1 MSRPKNKDE
10 YRQEM
15 AEAFAHVLEEKGLE
29 WRKEWTGT
37 GGSAPHNGIT
47 KACYRGSNAFW
58 LSLVAM
64 MKGYSDPRW
73 VTMVQIMDKDS
84 KYHPK
89 EKWHLKA
96 GSKAT
101 YVEYW
106 YPFDLKDKK
115 ALTWDQYK
123 QEIQSGRREDEFKL
137 STRYTAV
144 FNACN
149 VEGMPEI
156 SQEPENTNIHMDE
169 MVQKL
174 SEGMGVQILLDGGDQ
189 AYYSPHQDQIHLP
202 TPSSFENEY
211 AFNATAL
218 HELSHSTGHPSRL
231 NRPMSGFFGTSQY
244 AYEELVAEMCSC
256 FMGFDLHAEA
266 SANHIDN
273 HKAYVQSWIQAIREK
288 PETLI
293 KAIKD
298 AQAAA
303 NYMDWKAGLITDKEY
318 ELAKSSVME
327 VRQKEREKER

>member
-1 MSRPKNKDE
+1 MSRPKNKEE

-15 AEAFAHVLEEKGLE
+15 AEAFANVLEEKGLE
-29 WRKEWTGT
+29 WRKEWAGS
-37 GGSAPHNGIT
+37 GGGAPHNGIT

-58 LSLVAM
+58 LSLVSM

-115 ALTWDQYK
+115 ALTWEQYK
-123 QEIQSGRREDEFKL
+123 QEIQNGRREDEFKL
-137 STRYTAV
+137 STKYTAV
-144 FNACN
+144 FNAAD

-156 SQEPENTNIHMDE
+156 SIPENEDVRMDE
-169 MVQKL
+169 MVRKL
-174 SEGMGVQILLDGGDQ
+174 SEGMGVPILLDGGDR
-189 AYYSPHQDQIHLP
+189 AYYSPHQDKIHLP
-202 TPSSFENEY
+202 SPGSFENEY
-211 AFNATAL
+211 AFNSTAL
-218 HELSHSTGHPSRL
+218 HELSHSTGHPTRL
-231 NRPMSGFFGTSQY
+231 NRPQSGMFGTSQY

-256 FMGFDLHAEA
+256 FMGFDLQAQA
-266 SANHIDN
+266 SSSHIDN
-273 HKAYVQSWIQAIREK
+273 HKAYVQSWVQAIREK

-303 NYMDWKAGLITDKEY
+303 NYMDWKARLITDKEY

>member
-1 MSRPKNKDE
+1 MSRPKNKEE

-15 AEAFAHVLEEKGLE
+15 AEAFANVLEEKGLE
-29 WRKEWTGT
+29 WRKEWAGS
-37 GGSAPHNGIT
+37 GGGAPHNGIT

-58 LSLVAM
+58 LSLVSM

-115 ALTWDQYK
+115 ALTWEQYK

-144 FNACN
+144 FNACD

-156 SQEPENTNIHMDE
+156 KEPKNEDIRMDE

-202 TPSSFENEY
+202 TPGSFENEY

-256 FMGFDLHAEA
+256 FMGFDLQAQA
-266 SANHIDN
+266 SSSHIDN